1 MYEQLTLSVVEV
13 ELGIYRSTTFGKGAA
28 DRGAADKG
36 AVDNGTAHRGAADKG
51 AVDRGA
57 VDRGAAD
64 KGAADKGAAG
74 VTGWDSE
81 CLDCPVKSF
90 LLVKVLQF
98 PST

>member
-1 MYEQLTLSVVEV
+1 MEV

-28 DRGAADKG
+28 DRGAADK
-36 AVDNGTAHRGAADKG
+36 RAADK
-51 AVDRGA
+51 
-57 VDRGAAD
+57 GAAD
-64 KGAADKGAAG
+64 KGAADKGAADKGAVDEGAAG

-98 PST
+98 PLT